1 MISFTLLLNP
11 RLPGM
16 KWRCCIE
23 RYPPICPICRAS
35 WLTETTMYAKWINM
49 GKINFDS
56 YNVNIWIASAKHS
69 LLLFRV
75 DLMLCW
81 HKWWGETKNSRN
93 VAMRNKCYVG
103 GIPAA
108 ASKSA
113 ESVVVI
119 QSMMLGKTTPP
130 PPSHSASPSGH
141 IINYS
146 VLLYL
151 RLHPCVPYLM
161 QYHHLLCICSNF
173 HIYCYHLTHKYINS
187 CSLYENVVRIMNC
200 MS

>member
-119 QSMMLGKTTPP
+119 QSMMLGNKKVPSPTPFRITFRSYHQLFCIAVLTFASLCTLP
-130 PPSHSASPSGH
+130 DAIPSS
-141 IINYS
+141 
-146 VLLYL
+146 
-151 RLHPCVPYLM
+151 LM
-161 QYHHLLCICSNF
+161 HLL
-173 HIYCYHLTHKYINS
+173 
-187 CSLYENVVRIMNC
+187 
-200 MS
+200 